1 MKAPSFWKT
10 HYVTSTDALEIQSA
24 LDLEH
29 FTSAGERFELVRF
42 SYGSEAPSILISQG
56 SGGHS
61 YVFAELAY
69 QLHLTGYNVF
79 VMPKHGGL
87 TVSQLMTRHLDAL
100 DHIRRYFNAVVGV
113 YGEGLGGYVA
123 FYLALSQAPMVSLVC
138 QNAPAIMTEPSY
150 HEALLSD
157 TGPWARSV
165 RRRRA
170 MLPFLWPLARIA
182 PQLRV
187 PVSSYL
193 SWKDLVDTRPG
204 IRDIEHRLVVE
215 GYLKDPDFDRSYP
228 ISAVMSLM
236 STPPPGRLDDLAI
249 PTMFVVAS
257 DGPTPGYITNLYSRL
272 PSIPRKL
279 VPIEGSVYWMLS
291 HPHQAAALISDWF
304 TQTRR

>member
-1 MKAPSFWKT
+1 
-10 HYVTSTDALEIQSA
+10 
-24 LDLEH
+24 
-29 FTSAGERFELVRF
+29 
-42 SYGSEAPSILISQG
+42 
-56 SGGHS
+56 
-61 YVFAELAY
+61 
-69 QLHLTGYNVF
+69 
-79 VMPKHGGL
+79 
-87 TVSQLMTRHLDAL
+87 
-100 DHIRRYFNAVVGV
+100 
-113 YGEGLGGYVA
+113 
-123 FYLALSQAPMVSLVC
+123 
-138 QNAPAIMTEPSY
+138 MTEPSY

-215 GYLKDPDFDRSYP
+215 GYLKDPDFDRWYP
-228 ISAVMSLM
+228 ISAVMSLI
-236 STPPPGRLDDLAI
+236 STPPPGRLDDLTT
-249 PTMFVVAS
+249 PTMFVVGS
-257 DGPTPGYITNLYSRL
+257 DGPTPGYIANLYSRL

-291 HPHQAAALISDWF
+291 HPHQVAALISDWF